1 MMHFI
6 RTFLVMHALGVG
18 LWLILLSKRFEIME
32 KLYTL
37 KTFLKMVG
45 GRGFASGHSYKN
57 YQKSLSYF
65 SHLAPLFCSSLLIG
79 KVKKEEGAM
88 AQYPS

>member
-1 MMHFI
+1 
-6 RTFLVMHALGVG
+6 
-18 LWLILLSKRFEIME
+18 ME

-79 KVKKEEGAM
+79 KVKKEEGPWHNTPPKYAS
-88 AQYPS
+88 ANRIRCALSRALFLTHD